1 MTSTGRRTTVLY
13 DGTCGFCTR
22 GVELAVDRLPR
33 SRDTD
38 WQPYQAVDPTTYGL
52 STAEAER
59 TLHLVEASGRIWHG
73 AGAVGRLLVLSGG
86 AVAVLGRR
94 AARAA
99 GLVARRGGLP
109 GGDRCCGTACR
120 AARPRWPASP
130 RTARAPVT
138 ASSEHRGSARP
149 AAHSGRRSPPG
160 ASARAGSASARAA
173 RRSGRTCRCRARASA
188 GRSA

>member
-1 MTSTGRRTTVLY
+1 MTSTDRRTTVLY

-33 SRDTD
+33 ARDTD

-86 AVAVLGRR
+86 ALAVLGRVLLAPPVSWVAE
-94 AARAA
+94 AAYR
-99 GLVARRGGLP
+99 VATRLRHRLP
-109 GGDRCCGTACR
+109 GSTPALARLPEDR
-120 AARPRWPASP
+120 
-130 RTARAPVT
+130 
-138 ASSEHRGSARP
+138 
-149 AAHSGRRSPPG
+149 PG
-160 ASARAGSASARAA
+160 ARHI
-173 RRSGRTCRCRARASA
+173 T
-188 GRSA
+188 